1 MLPKKK
7 ISAEEALRC
16 YTLHGAYATFEE
28 DIKGSITPGKLAD
41 LVVLEEDVT
50 RVPIDKIKDIRV
62 MATMIDGIFL
72 FER

>member
-1 MLPKKK
+1 MLY
-7 ISAEEALRC
+7 ITWSIC
-16 YTLHGAYATFEE
+16 HVEE